1 MWKRSDSDV
10 ILRFNC
16 LSSHI
21 VSEKGSV
28 QFSPSDLV
36 SLMSFVREKYLENTE
51 RPSMPRTEDGDM
63 ARVRAHCVDNVI
75 QYVASTIK

>member
-36 SLMSFVREKYLENTE
+36 SLMSFVSDKHFFNIE
-51 RPSMPRTEDGDM
+51 RPSIPRAEDRDM
-63 ARVRAHCVDNVI
+63 AGIRTHCVDDEF
-75 QYVASTIK
+75 QYAASTIR